1 MSNLFFI
8 KLDEELHSR
17 ISYEGVYRMESD
29 ATKGER

>member
-8 KLDEELHSR
+8 KLDEELQGR

-29 ATKGER
+29 TTKG